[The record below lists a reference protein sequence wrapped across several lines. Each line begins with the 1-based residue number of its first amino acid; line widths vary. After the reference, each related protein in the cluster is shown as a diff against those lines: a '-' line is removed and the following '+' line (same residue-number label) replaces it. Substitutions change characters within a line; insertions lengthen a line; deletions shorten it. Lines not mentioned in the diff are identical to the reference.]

1 MIPSR
6 RQQTTEGSASTH
18 RPTGQFQE
26 TTPHYVLQRA
36 QLDPH
41 SLSAQDVNV
50 LQQSVGNRATARLL
64 RPMLQTKLT
73 LGPAADRYETE
84 ADRVAEQ
91 VVRSTSTM
99 PVQPKRAEAES
110 EQQAEA
116 TTPFEPISVQRA
128 QRLILSSRP
137 AFQSGDIQRQPLHGP
152 EGGEVE
158 SSVAQQIQSARGGGK
173 PLQKS
178 VLSRMEAGF
187 GADFSNVRV
196 HNGNQAD
203 ILNRSLNARAFTT
216 GNDIFFKRGEYNPG
230 STTGQK
236 LIAHELTHTVQQTG
250 SGVQRRTL
258 PAIRQQSGDN
268 ATIQRLMS
276 RDAFTQQTPGKR
288 SKRLEKIDKT
298 MKKIGTFGHDR
309 LILSELLTAIDSYL
323 SSKEAKGPQKAGVM
337 ILRHSAVNTLH
348 EIGEWNVEDNAREQG
363 VELGG
368 KQNHRKNKYG
378 SDFSDFDSTQ
388 YRVSGRAPNRK
399 VEQVERHVE
408 DGNVVYYATGIVTGF
423 KGSAPIVTEYT
434 APISLG
440 NWFPKV
446 THINGMN
453 VAPKAGIMS
462 AVALQDNLNEEIGG
476 DNDVALEQEAVDV
489 LYTYSA
495 QRGNPLV
502 DVFDCI
508 KGKVQIKDQAT
519 RRQEEIMLDAVRRRR
534 RVTVSAH
541 SRGTIKT
548 DNAVRIVHK
557 KLSTELRPQINEQHR
572 EQIKAYWRA
581 NPIPYTSFK
590 ALVNDTIKQIADARA
605 QKLMNQYIQLI
616 YAGNAVLY
624 PSAFLDFK
632 MFVGG
637 QDVVSMFV
645 GTYSEVGRKRD
656 VALGIGG
663 SKNSKVKSVGKGKGH
678 GFAGNYVPAVASEI
692 AQDLRQ
698 RGNEDEAE

>member
-1 MIPSR
+1 MIQSR
-6 RQQTTEGSASTH
+6 RQQTAERSASTN
-18 RPTGQFQE
+18 RTAGQFQE
-26 TTPHYVLQRA
+26 TTAQHVLQRA

-50 LQQSVGNRATARLL
+50 LQRSVGNRATAHLL
-64 RPMLQTKLT
+64 RPILQAKLT
-73 LGPAADRYETE
+73 LGPAADRYEAE

-91 VVRSTSTM
+91 VVSSTSTM
-99 PVQPKRAEAES
+99 PVQPKRTEAES

-116 TTPFEPISVQRA
+116 TTAFEPMSVQRA
-128 QRLILSSRP
+128 QRLVLSSRP
-137 AFQSGDIQRQPLHGP
+137 AFQSGDVQRQPLHGP

-187 GADFSNVRV
+187 GTDFSNVRV

-258 PAIRQQSGDN
+258 PNIRQQSGDN

-276 RDAFTQQTPGKR
+276 RDTFTQQTPGKR
-288 SKRLEKIDKT
+288 SKRLQKIDKT
-298 MKKIGTFGHDR
+298 MKKISTFGHDR

-323 SSKEAKGPQKAGVM
+323 SSKEAQGPQKAGVM
-337 ILRHSAVNTLH
+337 ILRNSAVSTLQD
-348 EIGEWNVEDNAREQG
+348 IGEWSVEDNVREQG
-363 VELGG
+363 VELGE

-440 NWFPKV
+440 DWFPKV

-476 DNDVALEQEAVDV
+476 ENDVALEQDAVDV

-508 KGKVQIKDQAT
+508 KGKLQIKDQAT
-519 RRQEEIMLDAVRRRR
+519 RRQEEIMLDAVRRRK

-557 KLSTELRPQINEQHR
+557 KLSKEYLPEIT
-572 EQIKAYWRA
+572 KADFAWVKDYWQN
-581 NPIPYTSFK
+581 NPIPGLRTKELVKDTLK
-590 ALVNDTIKQIADARA
+590 AFADKKA
-605 QKLMNQYIQLI
+605 QAQMNEYIQLI

-645 GTYSEVGRKRD
+645 GTYSELGRKRD
-656 VALGIGG
+656 VVLGIGG
-663 SKNSKVKSVGKGKGH
+663 SKDSKVKSVGKGKGH
-678 GFAGNYVPAVASEI
+678 GFAGNYVPAVAGEI